1 MRNRYRHFLTALAIL
16 TISLSVSATIPTPS
30 AQFGFEPG
38 TDGQLIDYTQLIQY
52 LDILD
57 QHSDRI
63 RMVDAGKSPMGRSMK
78 ICFLSSPENLQNLDR
93 LQEINRKLA
102 LEPLSDVDQRELT
115 AEGRVFVMMTL
126 SMHSTEVGPSQSL
139 PHFAWTVA
147 TSEDPDLN
155 DWLNDVVLMMIPC
168 HNPDGMDMVVN
179 HFRKHAGTKYE
190 GSMLPGVYHKYVGHD
205 NNRDFVTLTQ
215 SDTRVIADIYSI
227 QWYPQVLVEKHQ
239 MGSTGPRYFVPEY
252 HDPIAENVDE
262 EMWTWIDVFGANLSR
277 DMTADGCSGVASH
290 WAFDDYW
297 PGSTETS
304 LWKNVISLLTE
315 AASCKVAKP
324 VYVEPQELRVRGKGL
339 AEYKKGVNL
348 PDPWPGGWWR
358 LSDIIRYELSSI
370 RSITRTASVYR
381 KDILTFRNNLCR
393 KEIEKG
399 QTRAP
404 ACFVIPD
411 KQHDPGERNE
421 MVKLLQ
427 RHGVHVYRM
436 NSDLDTDNYRFKA
449 GDLVIPLAQP
459 YRAFIKEVLEAQQ
472 FPVRHY
478 TPGGDVIRPYD
489 IASWSLP
496 LHRGVTSIM
505 IEKPVNGLA
514 DQMELLSSP
523 YQPEKTVR
531 YKSGTLVLPTAW
543 NASYSLVFQALS
555 LGIPVYRVQESG
567 HIADVPVQKGDF
579 LVSTTGKKV
588 SLLDKLA
595 AELPAPVSIVKGNGN
610 LSTRALKLPRIG
622 LVETWFHDMDAGWTR
637 YVLDTAKIPFNV
649 LRPGEMEELDYS
661 KFDVIIFPD
670 ADPDVLK
677 TGAYKNGSD
686 YYVPDMPPAYRKGMG
701 EKGLLNLVRFINDGG
716 VVLAWGKSTGLF
728 TGSLKEPA
736 GEDKTESFRLP
747 VRDISSQVKQ
757 AGLYVPGSL
766 LRLNLKPD
774 HPVSLGMTETVNVF
788 SRGTPVFST
797 SIPRL
802 DMDRRILGTFPE
814 TDILLSGY
822 AEHEEKLANRAAAVW
837 LKKGNGQL
845 VLLGFN
851 PQFRAS
857 TSGVY
862 KLLFNSLL
870 LKP

>member
-1 MRNRYRHFLTALAIL
+1 MRNAYRHCLAILAIL
-16 TISLSVSATIPTPS
+16 TVSLSVGAGIPTPS
-30 AQFGFEPG
+30 QQFGFEPG
-38 TDGQLIDYTQLIQY
+38 SDGQLIDYTELITY
-52 LDILD
+52 LDMLD
-57 QHSDRI
+57 EQSDRI
-63 RMVDAGKSPMGRSMK
+63 RMTDAGESPMGKPMK
-78 ICFLSSPENLQNLDR
+78 ICFLSSAENLQNLDR
-93 LQEINRKLA
+93 LQEINRILA
-102 LEPLSDVDQRELT
+102 LDPLPDNERARLT

-139 PHFAWTVA
+139 PRFAWTVA
-147 TSEDPDLN
+147 AGEDPDLN
-155 DWLNDVVLMMIPC
+155 NWLEDVVLMMIPC
-168 HNPDGMDMVVN
+168 HNPDGMDMVVE

-215 SDTRVIADIYSI
+215 SDTRAIADIYSTL
-227 QWYPQVLVEKHQ
+227 WYPQVLVEKHQ
-239 MGSTGPRYFVPEY
+239 MGATGPRYFVPEY

-304 LWKNVISLLTE
+304 LWKNVISILTE

-348 PDPWPGGWWR
+348 PHPWPGGWWR
-358 LSDIIRYELSSI
+358 LSDIVRYELSSI

-381 KDILTFRNNLCR
+381 KDILTFRNTLCR

-399 QTRAP
+399 KTQAP
-404 ACFVIPD
+404 AYFVIPEQ
-411 KQHDPGERNE
+411 QHDPGERND
-421 MVKLLQ
+421 MVNLLR
-427 RHGVHVYRM
+427 RHGVNVFRL
-436 NSDLDTDNYRFKA
+436 NGDLDTGDKRFMA

-496 LHRGVTSIM
+496 LHRGVTSIA
-505 IEKPVNGLA
+505 IEKPVPGMDALL
-514 DQMELLSSP
+514 ELPASAEL
-523 YQPEKTVR
+523 PEKPVR
-531 YKSGTLVLPTAW
+531 YKSGNLVLPAAW
-543 NASYSLVFQALS
+543 NASYSLVFQALNM
-555 LGIPVYRVQESG
+555 GIPVHRALESG
-567 HIADVPVQKGDF
+567 YISDVPVHVGDF

-595 AELPAPVSIVKGNGN
+595 ADLPAPVSIVKDRGD
-610 LSTRALKLPRIG
+610 LPVRQLTLPRIG

-637 YVLDTAKIPFNV
+637 YVLDDAKIPFRT

-661 KFDVIIFPD
+661 EFDVIVFPD
-670 ADPDVLK
+670 ASPDVLK
-677 TGAYKNGSD
+677 SGAYKDGSD
-686 YYVPDMPPAYRKGMG
+686 YYVPDMPPVYRKGMG
-701 EKGLLNLVRFINDGG
+701 EKGLLNLVSFINDGG

-736 GEDKTESFRLP
+736 DKDETESFRLP
-747 VRDISSQVKQ
+747 VRDISNQVKQ

-774 HPVSLGMTETVNVF
+774 HPVSLGMAETVNVF
-788 SRGTPVFST
+788 SRGTPVFAT
-797 SIPRL
+797 SVPRL

-814 TDILLSGY
+814 TDILISGY
-822 AEHEEKLANRAAAVW
+822 AEQEDKLANKAAAVW
-837 LKKGNGQL
+837 LKKGKGQL
-845 VLLGFN
+845 VLLAFN

-862 KLLFNSLL
+862 KFMFNSLL